1 MRFTG
6 SRAAHLRVSGHVSN
20 VAIDA
25 SIESAREDQRILGP
39 IRSGEDRWMWQG
51 GDAWEEGCD
60 RNMEIQSVSNFRKRK
75 FVENLIFSTSGRKMK
90 IFDWKQ
96 KFS

>member
-1 MRFTG
+1 MD
-6 SRAAHLRVSGHVSN
+6 
-20 VAIDA
+20 VA
-25 SIESAREDQRILGP
+25 R
-39 IRSGEDRWMWQG
+39 